1 VILELVRANMIISE
15 KITITDLAAIMR
27 AKGILGILVSLGIC
41 LSLAGCNT
49 GSGGGIPGLPSLG
62 QSPVQKASELYLQGK
77 YVDAEVEADKA
88 VKDRKDY
95 GFACTILAEAL
106 SAQGK
111 FADAEIQAREGV
123 RHEPRVANS
132 HIALARALNGLGTWV
147 EAEAEARQAIQ
158 LPESNSTPTSRAAQH
173 TVLGSALQMQ
183 LKLPDA
189 EQEYRAAIQAD
200 PNFGPAYLAYGM
212 LLNALTKFK
221 EAEPMLEKAVQ
232 LEPNNA
238 IPYTPLIV
246 CLTNMN
252 RLDEAAKF
260 TERLMALTPKDP
272 NVLVMQANIYY
283 KKGDFPSAENE
294 CRKAIKLNPMF
305 GPSYTTLAASLDKQN
320 RLNEAEAAGIK
331 ATQLSP
337 VDPLAYLA
345 LAQTLANER
354 KWVASGFACATAG
367 SLAPMNKPFQAEVQ
381 KLGARIWANIPKPK
395 KR

>member
-1 VILELVRANMIISE
+1 MIRPKRA
-15 KITITDLAAIMR
+15 
-27 AKGILGILVSLGIC
+27 LGILVSMGIC
-41 LSLAGCNT
+41 LSLAGCGGGT
-49 GSGGGIPGLPSLG
+49 GSIPGLPSIG
-62 QSPVQKASELYLQGK
+62 PNPVQKASELYLQGK
-77 YVDAEVEADKA
+77 FVDAEVEADKA

-106 SAQGK
+106 SSQGK
-111 FADAEIQAREGV
+111 FSDAEIQAREGV

-132 HIALARALNGLGTWV
+132 HIALARALNGLGNWV
-147 EAEAEARQAIQ
+147 EAEAEARQALQ

-173 TVLGSALQMQ
+173 TVLGTSLQMQ

-189 EQEYRAAIQAD
+189 EQEFRAAIQAD
-200 PNFGPAYLAYGM
+200 QNFGPAYLAYGM

-221 EAEPMLEKAVQ
+221 EAAPMLEKDVQ
-232 LEPNNA
+232 LEPNNP
-238 IPYTPLIV
+238 IPYTPLII
-246 CLTNMN
+246 CLTNLGQ
-252 RLDEAAKF
+252 LDQAAKYN
-260 TERLMALTPKDP
+260 ERLMALTPKDP
-272 NVLVMQANIYY
+272 NVLVMQANIFF
-283 KKGDFPSAENE
+283 KKSDFTAAETE

-305 GPSYTTLAASLDKQN
+305 GPAYTTLAASLDKQN

-354 KWVASGFACATAG
+354 KWVASGFALATAG

-381 KLGARIWANIPKPK
+381 KLGARIWANVPKPK
-395 KR
+395 KK